1 MVVAQHPSKESA
13 KEKCNSLAVVINI
26 NPVPGGVAY
35 QSIYYEYIL
44 QLACNT
50 QRLKQITRLSQVI
63 FENIKI
69 Y

>member
-1 MVVAQHPSKESA
+1 MAVAQHPSEESA
-13 KEKCNSLAVVINI
+13 KEKCNSLTVVINI
-26 NPVPGGVAY
+26 NPVPGVAY

-50 QRLKQITRLSQVI
+50 QRLKQTARSSQVI
-63 FENIKI
+63 FENIKK